1 MMWLRGVL
9 VWLLIAAAE
18 TVHGI
23 LRVMFL
29 QPRLG
34 DLAARQA
41 ALISGALLIVVIA
54 TLTIRWIGPVGVRQ
68 QLALGALWL
77 ALMVAFD
84 VAIGRL
90 AFGYSWPRIGADF
103 NPAAGGYL
111 GVAML
116 VLLVA
121 PWLAARLRGRR

>member
-1 MMWLRGVL
+1 MWLRGVL

-18 TVHGI
+18 TVHGV
-23 LRVMFL
+23 LRVAYL

-34 DLAARQA
+34 DLPARQM
-41 ALISGALLIVVIA
+41 ALVSGALIIVVIA
-54 TLTIRWIGPVGVRQ
+54 TLTIRWIGAVGVRR

-84 VAIGRL
+84 LAVGRFV
-90 AFGYSWPRIGADF
+90 FGYSWQRIGTDF

-121 PWLAARLRGRR
+121 PWLAAGLRGLR

>member
-1 MMWLRGVL
+1 MWQRGVL

-23 LRVMFL
+23 LRVAFL

-34 DLAARQA
+34 DLPARQA
-41 ALISGALLIVVIA
+41 ALVTGALIIVAIA
-54 TLTIRWIGPVGVRQ
+54 TLTIRWIGAVGVRQ
-68 QLALGALWL
+68 QMALGALWL

-84 VAIGRL
+84 IAVGRFV
-90 AFGYSWPRIGADF
+90 FGYSWGRIAADF
-103 NPAAGGYL
+103 NPVAGGYL

-121 PWLAARLRGRR
+121 PWLAAGLRGLR

>member
-1 MMWLRGVL
+1 MWWRGLL

-23 LRVMFL
+23 LRVAFL

-34 DLAARQA
+34 DQPARQL
-41 ALISGALLIVVIA
+41 ALFSGALIIVAIA
-54 TLTIRWIGPVGVRQ
+54 TLTVRWIGATGARRQ
-68 QLALGALWL
+68 FALGALWM

-84 VAIGRL
+84 VALGRF
-90 AFGYSWPRIGADF
+90 AFGYAWARIGEDF
-103 NPAAGGYL
+103 NPAAGGWL

-121 PWLAARLRGRR
+121 PWLAARLRGVR

>member
-1 MMWLRGVL
+1 MWLRGVL

-23 LRVMFL
+23 LRAAFL
-29 QPRLG
+29 QPRFG
-34 DLAARQA
+34 DLAARQM
-41 ALISGALLIVVIA
+41 ALVSGAAIIVAIA
-54 TLTIRWIGPVGVRQ
+54 TLTSRWIGAVGVRLQ
-68 QLALGALWL
+68 MALGALWL

-84 VAIGRL
+84 IAVGRF
-90 AFGYSWPRIGADF
+90 AVGYSWQRIGADF
-103 NPAAGGYL
+103 YPVAGGYL

-121 PWLAARLRGRR
+121 PWLAAALRGPR